1 MSKRTVFTELSVCET
16 LIMRQIWAYEGDI
29 PVQTLI
35 VKLNEEYGKN
45 YARTT
50 VVTFLSKLKDKK
62 FVETYRIGKM
72 SFAKALRT
80 EEDYMQISGLMESL
94 QHYLHLFLRT
104 ESSLRKR
111 QIRLRSLLRTHKYL
125 IFAVHANAIDHI
137 IFRSCE
143 EHP

>member
-80 EEDYMQISGLMESL
+80 RGGL
-94 QHYLHLFLRT
+94 QTQGYPGRY
-104 ESSLRKR
+104 
-111 QIRLRSLLRTHKYL
+111 RLL
-125 IFAVHANAIDHI
+125 V
-137 IFRSCE
+137 
-143 EHP
+143 

>member
-29 PVQTLI
+29 PVQILI
-35 VKLNEEYGKN
+35 TKLNEEYGKN

-72 SFAKALRT
+72 SYAKALRT
-80 EEDYMQISGLMESL
+80 EKDY
-94 QHYLHLFLRT
+94 R
-104 ESSLRKR
+104 R
-111 QIRLRSLLRTHKYL
+111 QVIEGDADFWFDGKPSELLASLLEKRKLTKDEAAKIEEL
-125 IFAVHANAIDHI
+125 IKNA
-137 IFRSCE
+137 
-143 EHP
+143 

>member
-1 MSKRTVFTELSVCET
+1 
-16 LIMRQIWAYEGDI
+16 MRQIWAYEGDI

-80 EEDYMQISGLMESL
+80 EEDYRRKVIQDDTDFWFDGKPSAYLASYLEDRKISKE
-94 QHYLHLFLRT
+94 
-104 ESSLRKR
+104 EADK
-111 QIRLRSLLRTHKYL
+111 IREL
-125 IFAVHANAIDHI
+125 IKNA
-137 IFRSCE
+137 
-143 EHP
+143 

>member
-80 EEDYMQISGLMESL
+80 EEDYRRKVIQTSGLTASH
-94 QHYLHLFLRT
+94 QHILLHILRT
-104 ESSLRKR
+104 ERFPRKR
-111 QIRLRSLLRTHKYL
+111 QIRSESLLRTHNYSIVWL
-125 IFAVHANAIDHI
+125 VI
-137 IFRSCE
+137 SC
-143 EHP
+143 

>member
-80 EEDYMQISGLMESL
+80 EEDYRRKVIQDDTDFWFDGKPSALLASYLEDRTISKDEADAIK
-94 QHYLHLFLRT
+94 
-104 ESSLRKR
+104 E
-111 QIRLRSLLRTHKYL
+111 LLK
-125 IFAVHANAIDHI
+125 NAK
-137 IFRSCE
+137 
-143 EHP
+143 

>member
-35 VKLNEEYGKN
+35 TKLNEEYGKN

-62 FVETYRIGKM
+62 FVETYRVGKM
-72 SFAKALRT
+72 SYAKALRT
-80 EEDYMQISGLMESL
+80 EKDY
-94 QHYLHLFLRT
+94 R
-104 ESSLRKR
+104 R
-111 QIRLRSLLRTHKYL
+111 QVIQDDADFWFDGKPSALLASLLEKRKLTKDEASKIEEL
-125 IFAVHANAIDHI
+125 IKNAK
-137 IFRSCE
+137 
-143 EHP
+143 

>member
-29 PVQTLI
+29 PVQTLV

-50 VVTFLSKLKDKK
+50 VVTFLSKLKEKK

-80 EEDYMQISGLMESL
+80 EEDY
-94 QHYLHLFLRT
+94 R
-104 ESSLRKR
+104 RKVV
-111 QIRLRSLLRTHKYL
+111 QDDMDFWFDGKPSALLAALCEGRKLSKEEAAKIKEL
-125 IFAVHANAIDHI
+125 IKDA
-137 IFRSCE
+137 E
-143 EHP
+143 